1 MGIPDAPGEA
11 VAADRTYR
19 SMVTETNPGLQ
30 TGLLPLPT
38 HPIAFVIDEYLSL
51 CVPLPQD
58 ILLSSFPPCILKYL
72 SPDSSSRYL
81 RMKA

>member
-1 MGIPDAPGEA
+1 MPQEGQWRPT
-11 VAADRTYR
+11 VRTYR

-30 TGLLPLPT
+30 TGLVPLPT
-38 HPIAFVIDEYLSL
+38 HPIAFVVDEYLSL

-72 SPDSSSRYL
+72 SWDSSSRYL